1 VIDILLPV
9 LSRPQN
15 AQKVVDSIHHATE
28 LPHTIVFLC
37 TPGDT
42 AQIEASK
49 ATGAVVVMVE
59 GDDYQYPTK
68 INAGAAFPLRADQHP
83 WLFLGADD
91 LHFHLGWDH
100 EAIAEHERTGKL
112 VIGTNDCANPT
123 VTSGAHATHSL
134 VHRRYVTE
142 QGTIDEPG
150 LVLHPGYHHN
160 FCDNEFVGT
169 AQHRNEWSF
178 AAASHVQHQH
188 PIWGTAK
195 DDRTYELGRRTYHA
209 DSRTWRKRRR
219 LWR

>member
-1 VIDILLPV
+1 MIDILLPV

-28 LPHTIVFLC
+28 LPHTILFIC
-37 TPGDT
+37 SRGDE
-42 AQIEASK
+42 AQIDACVGT
-49 ATGAVVVMVE
+49 AAVVLIIDG
-59 GDDYQYPTK
+59 GDFEYPRK
-68 INAGAAFPLRADQHP
+68 INHAATYPVRADPHP

-91 LHFHLGWDH
+91 LDFKPGWDTA
-100 EAIAEHERTGKL
+100 AIAEHERTGKL
-112 VIGTNDCANPT
+112 VIGTNDLSNPT
-123 VTSGAHATHSL
+123 VIRGLHATHSL

-150 LVLHPGYHHN
+150 LVLYPGYHHN

-169 AQHRNEWSF
+169 AQHRGEWSF
-178 AAASHVQHQH
+178 AAASHVQHHH